1 MCEQMQESGLT
12 EVTPLMC
19 TLSVWGQY
27 PLFSC
32 PGSPRGS
39 PSGQRSFNGLV
50 ATILCL
56 QI

>member
-39 PSGQRSFNGLV
+39 PSGQPSFDGLV